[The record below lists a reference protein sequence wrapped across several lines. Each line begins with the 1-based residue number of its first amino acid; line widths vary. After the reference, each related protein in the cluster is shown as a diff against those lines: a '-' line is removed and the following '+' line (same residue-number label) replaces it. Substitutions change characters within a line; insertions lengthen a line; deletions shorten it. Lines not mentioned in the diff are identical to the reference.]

1 VQYQRCDFLPG
12 SLTVSRVLSG
22 AVCPLGCRKID
33 VYHRQFRKMRLKE
46 IEMTWDHRVA
56 EATPYV
62 AVVIAL
68 FVIVTT
74 FAAYMQ

>member
-1 VQYQRCDFLPG
+1 
-12 SLTVSRVLSG
+12 
-22 AVCPLGCRKID
+22 
-33 VYHRQFRKMRLKE
+33 
-46 IEMTWDHRVA
+46 MTWDHRVA